1 VRGVLAEF
9 FPQARRTRRF
19 HGDRF
24 ERLYR
29 AWISGTLSEP
39 ELRRE
44 FCQMEPH
51 RTVFFETYLVT
62 QHRSHLPENEQGM
75 VNVA

>member
-1 VRGVLAEF
+1 MSPASHANANHNR
-9 FPQARRTRRF
+9 
-19 HGDRF
+19 
-24 ERLYR
+24 
-29 AWISGTLSEP
+29 
-39 ELRRE
+39 ELRQE

-62 QHRSHLPENEQGM
+62 QPRSHLPENERGM